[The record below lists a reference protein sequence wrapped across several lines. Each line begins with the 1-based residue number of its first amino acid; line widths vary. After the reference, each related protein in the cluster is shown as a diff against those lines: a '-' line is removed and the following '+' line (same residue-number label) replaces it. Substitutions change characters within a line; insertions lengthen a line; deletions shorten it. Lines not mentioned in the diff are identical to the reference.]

1 MENENLQEKLNDLVE
16 NTAVDTLGEN
26 LAIRYLTSH
35 GYNILEQNYTCE
47 IGEIPIIAKEENGT
61 ICFIE
66 VKTSKDNEKGLPPET
81 VVTPKV
87 RSHYENIALHYL
99 AKNKLV
105 DLAQIRF
112 DEIAICVIHR
122 TTRAVL
128 RYHENFLSN
137 SNTSKEVE

>member
-16 NTAVDTLGEN
+16 NAAVDALGES

-35 GYNILEQNYTCE
+35 GYNIIEQNYTCE
-47 IGEIPIIAKEENGT
+47 IGKIPIIAKEENGT

-87 RSHYENIALHYL
+87 RSHYENIALHYVT
-99 AKNKLV
+99 KNKLV
-105 DLAQIRF
+105 DLTQIRF
-112 DEIAICVIHR
+112 DEITICVVYE
-122 TTRAVL
+122 TTQALL
-128 RYHENFLSN
+128 RYHKNFFSN

>member
-16 NTAVDTLGEN
+16 SAATETLGES

-66 VKTSKDNEKGLPPET
+66 VKTSKNSEKGLPPET

-87 RSHYENIALHYL
+87 RSHYENIALHYVT
-99 AKNKLV
+99 KNKLV
-105 DLAQIRF
+105 DLTQIRF
-112 DEIAICVIHR
+112 DEIAICVVYG
-122 TTRAVL
+122 TTQALL
-128 RYHENFLSN
+128 RYHKNFFSN